1 MRNNWLGLICGAVL
15 TGFSAN
21 APAAGN
27 TGPVRL
33 ITLDPGHF
41 HAALV
46 QKYMY
51 EGVDPQVHVYAPQG
65 DDVVEHMKRIDGFN
79 QRKEQPTHW
88 RTDLYTGPDYLTRML
103 NDKRGNVVVL
113 SGNNAQKTQYI
124 LRSVEAGLNVLAD
137 KPMAITPAGYKELQ
151 RAFTVA
157 EQRGTLLYDIMTE
170 RFEITSILQREL
182 SRDPELFGTLLKG
195 SESEPAIRK
204 ESVHH
209 YSKMVAGQ
217 PLKRPQWFFDV
228 RQQGEGLVDVTTHLV
243 DLVQWQAFPEQALRP
258 EDAKVLRA
266 QRSPTSLTLEQF
278 SKVTGAQAFPDFLKA
293 DVTNGVLNVYANG
306 EFTYRLRGVHA
317 LVSVKWDFEAP
328 PGAGDTHFSVM
339 RGSKASLMIQQGAA
353 QQYKPVLYIE
363 RSKDVSADAHE
374 AALKKA
380 VASLQANYPGVG
392 VQRDGDRWAVT
403 VPDRYNVGHEAHFA
417 QVTEHFLTYLRAG
430 KLPAW
435 EVPNML
441 TKYATIMQAY
451 ELSRPR
457 QTSGHT
463 SGSH

>member
-1 MRNNWLGLICGAVL
+1 MRNKWLGLICGAVL

-21 APAAGN
+21 TPAEGV

-33 ITLDPGHF
+33 LTLDPGHF

-51 EGVDPQVHVYAPQG
+51 EGVDPQVYVYAPKG

-88 RTDLYTGPDYLTRML
+88 RTELYTGPDYLTRLL
-103 NDKRGNVVVL
+103 NDKRGNVVVI

-124 LRSVEAGLNVLAD
+124 LRSIEAGLNVLAD
-137 KPMAITPAGYKELQ
+137 KPMAITPADYKKLQ
-151 RAFTVA
+151 RAFAVA

-170 RFEITSILQREL
+170 RYEITSILQREL
-182 SRDPELFGTLLKG
+182 SRQPELFGTLLKG
-195 SESEPAIRK
+195 SESDPAIRK
-204 ESVHH
+204 ESVHN
-209 YSKMVAGQ
+209 YSKIVAGA

-243 DLVQWQAFPEQALRP
+243 DLVQWQAFPEQTLQP

-266 QRSPTSLTLEQF
+266 KRSPTTLTLEQF
-278 SKVTGAQAFPDFLKA
+278 SKVTGAQAFPEFLKA
-293 DVTNGVLNVYANG
+293 DVSNGKLNVYANG
-306 EFTYRLRGVHA
+306 EFTYRLRDVHA

-328 PGAGDTHFSVM
+328 AGAGDTHFSVM
-339 RGSKASLMIQQGAA
+339 RGSKASLTIQQGAA

-363 RSKDVSADAHE
+363 RAKDVSANEHN
-374 AALKKA
+374 AAVKKA
-380 VASLQANYPGVG
+380 ITSLRTTYPDLHVKL
-392 VQRDGDRWAVT
+392 DGDRWAVV
-403 VPDRYNVGHEAHFA
+403 VPERYNVGHEAHFA
-417 QVTEHFLTYLRAG
+417 QVTEHFLKYLRAG
-430 KLPAW
+430 KLPEW

-457 QTSGHT
+457 QTSGNQ
-463 SGSH
+463 

>member
-1 MRNNWLGLICGAVL
+1 MRKKWLGLICGAVL
-15 TGFSAN
+15 TGLTANTSAE
-21 APAAGN
+21 GV

-33 ITLDPGHF
+33 LTLDPGHF

-51 EGVDPQVHVYAPQG
+51 EGVDPLVHVYAPKG
-65 DDVVEHMKRIDGFN
+65 DDVVEHMKRIEGFN
-79 QRKEQPTHW
+79 QRKEQPTRW
-88 RTDLYTGPDYLTRML
+88 RTELYTGPDYLTRML
-103 NDKRGNVVVL
+103 NDKAGNVVVI

-124 LRSVEAGLNVLAD
+124 LRSIEAGLNVLAD
-137 KPMAITPAGYKELQ
+137 KPMAITPADYKKLQ
-151 RAFTVA
+151 RAFAVA

-182 SRDPELFGTLLKG
+182 SRNPELFGTLAKG
-195 SESEPAIRK
+195 SESDPSIRK
-204 ESVHH
+204 ESVHN
-209 YSKMVAGQ
+209 YSKIVAGA

-243 DLVQWQAFPEQALRP
+243 DLVQWQAFPEQTLKP

-266 QRSPTSLTLEQF
+266 KRTPTSITLEQF
-278 SKVTGAQAFPDFLKA
+278 RKVTGANAFPDFLKG
-293 DVTNGVLNVYANG
+293 DVTNGVLSVYANG
-306 EFTYRLRGVHA
+306 EFTYRLRDVHA

-328 PGAGDTHFSVM
+328 PGGGDTHFSIM

-363 RSKDVSADAHE
+363 GVKDE
-374 AALKKA
+374 AIVNKA
-380 VASLQANYPGVG
+380 IAALQANYPGVG
-392 VQRDGDRWAVT
+392 VKREGDRWVVT
-403 VPDRYNVGHEAHFA
+403 VPERYNVGHEAHFA
-417 QVTEHFLTYLRAG
+417 QVTEHFLKYLRSG
-430 KLPAW
+430 QLPAW

-451 ELSRPR
+451 EMSRPR
-457 QTSGHT
+457 QTSG
-463 SGSH
+463 SN

>member
-1 MRNNWLGLICGAVL
+1 MRNKWLGLICGAVL
-15 TGFSAN
+15 TSLNANTSAE
-21 APAAGN
+21 GV
-27 TGPVRL
+27 TGPVKL
-33 ITLDPGHF
+33 LTLDPGHF

-51 EGVDPQVHVYAPQG
+51 EGVDPLVHVYAPKG

-79 QRKEQPTHW
+79 QRKDQPTRW
-88 RTDLYTGPDYLTRML
+88 RTELYTGPDYLTRML
-103 NDKRGNVVVL
+103 NDKPGNVVVI

-137 KPMAITPAGYKELQ
+137 KPMAITPADYKKLQ
-151 RAFTVA
+151 RAFAVA

-182 SRDPELFGTLLKG
+182 SRNPELFGTLLKG
-195 SESEPAIRK
+195 SEADPSIRK
-204 ESVHH
+204 ESVHN
-209 YSKMVAGQ
+209 YSKIVAGA

-243 DLVQWQAFPEQALRP
+243 DLVQWQAFPEQTLKP

-266 QRSPTSLTLEQF
+266 KRSPTSITLEQF
-278 SKVTGAQAFPDFLKA
+278 RKVTGANAFPDFLKG

-306 EFTYRLRGVHA
+306 EFTYRLRDVHA

-328 PGAGDTHFSVM
+328 PGGGDTHFSIM

-353 QQYKPVLYIE
+353 QQYKPALYIE
-363 RSKDVSADAHE
+363 GVKDE
-374 AALKKA
+374 AIVNNAI
-380 VASLQANYPGVG
+380 ASLQANYPGVG
-392 VQRDGDRWAVT
+392 VKREGERWAVT
-403 VPDRYNVGHEAHFA
+403 VPERYNVGHEAHFA
-417 QVTEHFLTYLRAG
+417 QVTEHFLKYLRSG
-430 KLPAW
+430 QLPAW

-457 QTSGHT
+457 QTSG
-463 SGSH
+463 SH

>member
-1 MRNNWLGLICGAVL
+1 
-15 TGFSAN
+15 
-21 APAAGN
+21 
-27 TGPVRL
+27 
-33 ITLDPGHF
+33 DPGHF

-51 EGVDPQVHVYAPQG
+51 EGVDPTVHVYAPKG
-65 DDVVEHMKRIDGFN
+65 DDVIEHMKRIDGFN

-88 RTDLYTGPDYLTRML
+88 RTELYTGPDYLTRLL
-103 NDKRGNVVVL
+103 NEKRGNVVVI

-124 LRSVEAGLNVLAD
+124 LRSIEAGMNVLAD
-137 KPMAITPAGYKELQ
+137 KPMAITPADLQKLQ
-151 RAFTVA
+151 RAFAVA

-182 SRDPELFGTLLKG
+182 SRQPELFGTLLKG
-195 SESEPAIRK
+195 SQSDPSIRK
-204 ESVHH
+204 ESVHN
-209 YSKMVAGQ
+209 YSKIVAGA

-243 DLVQWQAFPEQALRP
+243 DLVQWQAFPEQTLQP
-258 EDAKVLRA
+258 EDAKVLSA
-266 QRSPTSLTLEQF
+266 KRSATQLTLQQF
-278 SKVTGAQAFPDFLKA
+278 SKVTGANAFPDFLKT

-306 EFTYRLRGVHA
+306 EFTYRLRDVHA

-339 RGSKASLMIQQGAA
+339 RGSKASLTIQQGAA

-363 RSKDVSADAHE
+363 RAKDVSAEAHDA
-374 AALKKA
+374 A
-380 VASLQANYPGVG
+380 VKNAIASLQREHPGVG
-392 VQRDGDRWAVT
+392 VKRDGDRWAVT
-403 VPDRYNVGHEAHFA
+403 VPEKYNVGHEAHFA
-417 QVTEHFLTYLRAG
+417 QVTEHFLKYLRSG

-441 TKYATIMQAY
+441 TKYATLMQAY
-451 ELSRPR
+451 ELSRP
-457 QTSGHT
+457 QTSAKQ
-463 SGSH
+463 

>member
-1 MRNNWLGLICGAVL
+1 MRHSKWLGLIGSAVL
-15 TGFSAN
+15 TGFAGN
-21 APAAGN
+21 AIAAGV

-33 ITLDPGHF
+33 LTLDPGHF

-46 QKYMY
+46 QKNMY
-51 EGVDPQVHVYAPQG
+51 EGVDPLVHVYAPKG
-65 DDVVEHMKRIDGFN
+65 DDVVEHMKRIEGFN

-88 RTDLYTGPDYLTRML
+88 RTELYTGPDYLTRML
-103 NDKRGNVVVL
+103 NDKAGNVVVI

-124 LRSVEAGLNVLAD
+124 LRSIEAGLNVLAD
-137 KPMAITPAGYKELQ
+137 KPMAITPADYQKLQ
-151 RAFTVA
+151 RAFAVA

-170 RFEITSILQREL
+170 RFEITSMLQREL
-182 SRDPELFGTLLKG
+182 SRNPELFGTLLKG
-195 SESEPAIRK
+195 TESDPAIRK
-204 ESVHH
+204 ESVHN
-209 YSKMVAGQ
+209 YSKIVAGA

-243 DLVQWQAFPEQALRP
+243 DLVQWQAFPEQALQP
-258 EDAKVLRA
+258 ADAKVLRA
-266 QRSPTSLTLEQF
+266 KRTPTSITLEQF
-278 SKVTGAQAFPDFLKA
+278 RKVTGADAFPDFLKG

-306 EFTYRLRGVHA
+306 EFTYRLRDVHA

-328 PGAGDTHFSVM
+328 AGGGDTHFSIM

-363 RSKDVSADAHE
+363 GVKDEAIVSKAI
-374 AALKKA
+374 
-380 VASLQANYPGVG
+380 ASLQTNYPGVG
-392 VQRDGDRWAVT
+392 VKRDGERWVVT
-403 VPDRYNVGHEAHFA
+403 VPERYNVGHEAHFA
-417 QVTEHFLTYLRAG
+417 QVTEHFLKYLRAG
-430 KLPAW
+430 TLPAW

-457 QTSGHT
+457 PT

>member
-1 MRNNWLGLICGAVL
+1 ML
-15 TGFSAN
+15 TGFALG
-21 APAAGN
+21 AQAEGV

-33 ITLDPGHF
+33 LTLDPGHF

-51 EGVDPQVHVYAPQG
+51 EGVDPLVHVYAPQSINGG
-65 DDVVEHMKRIDGFN
+65 DDVLEHMKRIDSFN
-79 QRKEQPTHW
+79 QRQDQPTHW
-88 RTDLYTGPDYLTRML
+88 RTELYTGPDYLTRLL
-103 NDKRGNVVVL
+103 NDQRGNVVVI
-113 SGNNAQKTQYI
+113 SGNNAQKTTYI
-124 LRSVEAGLNVLAD
+124 LRSIEAGLNVLAD
-137 KPMAITPAGYKELQ
+137 KPMAITPADFKKLQ
-151 RAFTVA
+151 RAFGVA

-182 SRDPELFGTLLKG
+182 SHQPALFGTLAKG
-195 SESEPAIRK
+195 TADDPAIRK

-209 YSKMVAGQ
+209 YSKIVAGQ

-243 DLVQWQAFPEQALRP
+243 DLVQWQAFPEQALEP
-258 EDAKVLRA
+258 TDAKVLRA
-266 QRSPTSLTLEQF
+266 TRSPTQLTLEQF
-278 SKVTGAQAFPDFLKA
+278 RKVTGAPAFPDYLQS
-293 DVTNGVLNVYANG
+293 DVSNGVLNVYANG

-339 RGSKASLMIQQGAA
+339 RGTKATLTIRQGAD
-353 QQYKPVLYIE
+353 QKYKPVLYIE
-363 RSKDVSADAHE
+363 RTSDE
-374 AALKKA
+374 AAVRNA
-380 VASLQANYPGVG
+380 IASLQREYPGLG
-392 VQRDGDRWAVT
+392 VERHGERWAVT
-403 VPDRYNVGHEAHFA
+403 VPERYNVGHEAHFA
-417 QVTEHFLTYLRAG
+417 QVTENYLKYLRSG

-457 QTSGHT
+457 KTSGT
-463 SGSH
+463 R

>member
-1 MRNNWLGLICGAVL
+1 MRTKWLGLICGAVL
-15 TGFSAN
+15 TSFAAN
-21 APAAGN
+21 APAAGV

-51 EGVDPQVHVYAPQG
+51 EGVDPLVHVYAPKG

-88 RTDLYTGPDYLTRML
+88 RTEIYTAPDYLTRML
-103 NDKRGNVVVL
+103 NDKRGNVVVI

-124 LRSVEAGLNVLAD
+124 LRSIEAGLNVLAD
-137 KPMAITPAGYKELQ
+137 KPMAITPADYKKLQ
-151 RAFTVA
+151 RAFAVA
-157 EQRGTLLYDIMTE
+157 EQRDTLLYDIMTE

-182 SRDPELFGTLLKG
+182 SRNPELFGTLLKG
-195 SESEPAIRK
+195 SETDPAIRK

-209 YSKMVAGQ
+209 YSKIVAGQ

-243 DLVQWQAFPEQALRP
+243 DLVQWQAFPEQTLKP

-266 QRSPTSLTLEQF
+266 KRSPTSLTLQQF
-278 SKVTGAQAFPDFLKA
+278 GKVTGAQTFPEFLKA
-293 DVTNGVLNVYANG
+293 DVSNGVLNVYANG
-306 EFTYRLRGVHA
+306 EFTYRLRDVHA

-339 RGSKASLMIQQGAA
+339 RGSKASLTIQQGAA
-353 QQYKPVLYIE
+353 QQYKPVLYIDGV
-363 RSKDVSADAHE
+363 KDE
-374 AALKKA
+374 AVVNKA
-380 VASLQANYPGVG
+380 IASLQATYPGVG
-392 VQRDGDRWAVT
+392 VKRDGDRWAVT
-403 VPDRYNVGHEAHFA
+403 VPERYNNGHEAHFA
-417 QVTEHFLTYLRAG
+417 QVTENFLKYLRSG
-430 KLPAW
+430 KLPEW

-457 QTSGHT
+457 QTSG
-463 SGSH
+463 SK